1 MSFPSNY
8 KNNAEYRVDG
18 YVHIA
23 GVCASLLAAVML
35 ATYAAIKLPGDL
47 LAPLLIYCFGL
58 IATFA
63 FSAAYNLTIDP
74 KPKAV
79 LRRFD
84 KAAIFLMIA
93 GTYTP
98 LALIGIGGSWG
109 SFLVIATWVIA
120 AFGIVTTLSNSKTLE
135 RLSLPLYLLQ
145 GWLVVIAIKPVF
157 TSLSEF
163 AFAMIVLGGLTY
175 TAGVI
180 FYRRDDWQYNRAIW
194 HCFVL
199 SAAVI
204 HYFAILDIV
213 QFA

>member
-1 MSFPSNY
+1 MNFPANY
-8 KNNAEYRVDG
+8 KNHAEYRADG
-18 YVHIA
+18 IVHVI
-23 GVCASLLAAVML
+23 GVCASLVAAVTMV
-35 ATYAAIKLPGDL
+35 TYAMVNLPDHV
-47 LAPLLIYCFGL
+47 LAPLLVYSFGL

-63 FSAAYNLTIDP
+63 FSAAYNITKNP
-74 KPKAV
+74 RPKAV

-109 SFLVIATWVIA
+109 NFLVIGTWVIA
-120 AFGIVTTLSNSKTLE
+120 AFGIVSTLSNSKILE

-157 TSLSEF
+157 ISLSGF
-163 AFAMIVLGGLTY
+163 AFAMIILGGLTY
-175 TAGVI
+175 TTGVI
-180 FYRRDDWQYNRAIW
+180 FYRRDDWRYNRAIW

-199 SAAVI
+199 SAAII